1 MDGHTSGSARRVEMI
16 PQAQKL
22 NPIRESENGIE
33 QTQNI
38 PASNSESPRKSSRAR
53 SASAHW
59 SRYPLPGVKVV
70 TKVRP
75 VTSAHNLQRLRD
87 GGQQLCI
94 GKEPEWL
101 PCEDAQLHYCLLCGS
116 PGHVGKEC
124 DRSNGHKYHNGMESG
139 SRSEKGGGITCE
151 TLDENYENWAKD
163 DTKLLSAASSMTD
176 LSEQGMSC
184 RGGSV
189 NERKYMTLR
198 TYPKSL
204 DTVLLRRNTD
214 PGTTSP
220 QRACRPSTRDF
231 QASADVESKKE
242 MPFLASRKS
251 ESRPGN
257 VLSENRARPS
267 TSAIAKQGAQV
278 RLRTKTPEKSEGSLR
293 TEGDDYKDSTD
304 RVYSTS
310 VPPSME
316 SDESVALICGT
327 LNGVETTM
335 LLDTGSSISAITETF
350 AHQLKLKTWVTRDTL
365 VVTLANTHVERYP
378 ERTCLATLRIG
389 DHETYEEFSILP
401 GQIYNVTLG
410 KSWLKRHKAI
420 VDYDLDLMRL
430 PGSRP
435 IRLGASASLEPVC
448 CCTGTLKG
456 NPGDRDLHPG
466 MGTRHPHT
474 EMAAAIL
481 SSVSEEECS
490 SGVPVGKVSSKS
502 SSRNSSRTKHRKPTG
517 LRMCMDLASCPVTV
531 PAACTPAPLPKP
543 RLSDGWV
550 PPAFQK

>member
-1 MDGHTSGSARRVEMI
+1 MDGHTPRSALRVEMI
-16 PQAQKL
+16 PQAQKW
-22 NPIRESENGIE
+22 NPTRESENGIE

-38 PASNSESPRKSSRAR
+38 PASNSGSPKKSSSAR
-53 SASAHW
+53 SGSAHW

-101 PCEDAQLHYCLLCGS
+101 PCEDAQLRYCLLCGS
-116 PGHVGKEC
+116 PGHANKEC
-124 DRSNGHKYHNGMESG
+124 DRSNGHKYCNGMDSG
-139 SRSEKGGGITCE
+139 SRSEKGGEIPCE

-176 LSEQGMSC
+176 LSEQG
-184 RGGSV
+184 SV
-189 NERKYMTLR
+189 SERKFMTLR
-198 TYPKSL
+198 TYPKSF
-204 DTVLLRRNTD
+204 DTVLLRRKSY
-214 PGTTSP
+214 PCTTSP
-220 QRACRPSTRDF
+220 QRACRLNTRDP
-231 QASADVESKKE
+231 QASGDEESKNPK
-242 MPFLASRKS
+242 PCSASRKS
-251 ESRPGN
+251 DC
-257 VLSENRARPS
+257 RPS
-267 TSAIAKQGAQV
+267 TSAIVKQGAQV
-278 RLRTKTPEKSEGSLR
+278 RLRTKTPEKSYGTLA
-293 TEGDDYKDSTD
+293 TEGDDYKDSID

-350 AHQLKLKTWVTRDTL
+350 AQQFKLKTWVTRDTL
-365 VVTLANTHVERYP
+365 VVTLANAHVERYP

-389 DHETYEEFSILP
+389 DHETYEEFNILP

-448 CCTGTLKG
+448 CCAGTLKG

-466 MGTRHPHT
+466 MRSRHPHT

-481 SSVSEEECS
+481 SSVSEEECN
-490 SGVPVGKVSSKS
+490 SGMPVGKVSSKS
-502 SSRNSSRTKHRKPTG
+502 SSRNSSRAKHRKHTG
-517 LRMCMDLASCPVTV
+517 LRMCMDLVSCPVTV
-531 PAACTPAPLPKP
+531 PAACTPSPLPKP

-550 PPAFQK
+550 PPVFRK